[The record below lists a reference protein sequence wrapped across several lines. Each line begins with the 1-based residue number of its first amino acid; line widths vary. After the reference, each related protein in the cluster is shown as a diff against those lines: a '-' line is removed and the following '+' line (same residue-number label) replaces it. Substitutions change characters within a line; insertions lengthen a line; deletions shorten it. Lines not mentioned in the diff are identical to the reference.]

1 MNVFFIKKKKTP
13 VSMNGLPANYML
25 SLSRVPYLA
34 VARTFEKI
42 EEDSGR

>member
-1 MNVFFIKKKKTP
+1 MWMLCLLTTR
-13 VSMNGLPANYML
+13 L